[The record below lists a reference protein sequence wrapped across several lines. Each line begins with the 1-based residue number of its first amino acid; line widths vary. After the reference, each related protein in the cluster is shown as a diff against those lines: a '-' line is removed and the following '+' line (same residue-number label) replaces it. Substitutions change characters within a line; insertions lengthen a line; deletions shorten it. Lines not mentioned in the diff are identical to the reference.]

1 MFMEEVMAGRQ
12 AKTRPGDER
21 VAIELSRGKGGK
33 ILFDDQA
40 VPLLVARRKGRC
52 NLSLRLTDRGLEV
65 RGPAAL
71 TGDQIQEVLR
81 RKGNWI
87 VRHWRRLQQEKERLA
102 RVAEEKRVFFRGE
115 PIDIV
120 AITDNAPV
128 PAEGRVKL
136 DAGRLFIRLEPERK
150 GQWRPVAG
158 EWMRA
163 QAEALIPQRVGEI
176 ARRLGCAYD
185 KVTIRDQKTRWGS
198 CSSKQS
204 LSFNWRLVL
213 FPPVVMDYVIIHEL
227 CHLQELNHSARFWTL
242 VERCMPDYAL
252 HRRWLR
258 ERGREF
264 SVPFENEQ

>member
-1 MFMEEVMAGRQ
+1 MGEVMAGRL
-12 AKTRPGDER
+12 TRTNPEDER
-21 VAIELSRGKGGK
+21 VAIELTRGKGGK
-33 ILFDDQA
+33 ILFGDQS
-40 VPLLVARRKGRC
+40 VPLLVARRKGLR
-52 NLSLRLTDRGLEV
+52 NLSLRLTAQGLEV

-71 TGDQIQEVLR
+71 TGDQIREVLG

-87 VRHWRRLQQEKERLA
+87 VRHWLRLQQEKERLA
-102 RVAEEKRVFFRGE
+102 LAAEANRVFFRGD

-120 AITDNAPV
+120 VITDNAPV
-128 PAEGRVKL
+128 PAEGPVKL
-136 DAGRLFIRLEPERK
+136 AAGRLFIWLESERK

-163 QAEALIPQRVGEI
+163 QSEALIPQRVGEI
-176 ARRLGCAYD
+176 AGRLGYAYG

-198 CSSKQS
+198 CSSKRN

-213 FPPVVMDYVIIHEL
+213 FPPAVMDYVIVHEL

-242 VERCMPDYAL
+242 VERHVPDYAL

-264 SVPFENEQ
+264 SAPLEAEQ